1 MIALKVLTKLS
12 RWLWHTVAAV
22 VIGYAILVVLGRLL
36 LPSLDNYRD
45 DISSYLSGLLEMDV
59 QVERLSGTWPRLAP
73 ILSADGVEFKLNDN
87 SDGGI
92 AVSQISAE
100 LSLFESIW
108 EREPIWKQLH
118 LGKVSLV
125 LEEDANGQWSIAGV
139 PLAEGG
145 GGFDPLGVLLYSS
158 LIQIDQIKLALNF
171 YSGTSMQFSANDIK
185 AENNSDFHRVV
196 ASLKDS
202 QGVQLARLVFE
213 ATGDHNV
220 PDSFDAKGY
229 LKLNRINIGGGINAV
244 ARQWFPK
251 QIETIGKQQTQL
263 NSELWFDVKA
273 NGQATLVGKLS
284 ADTIPLAWASDL
296 PPLTDLSAKFTG
308 WYHPGTDWGL
318 TLQGLDF
325 GWGDYPVKPLDIRFG
340 QRVGARWG
348 EFGLDV
354 NHINLG
360 VASELLKQT
369 GLLPEKALEMAQAMN
384 PRGTAERVSVDFSQQ
399 PDRPPIL
406 VRAHLQDVGI
416 DPWRGV
422 PGAEGLDGYLEM
434 SGDNGLFVMDATDFS
449 VDFDSLYD
457 HRFEVGKGKGTVQWE
472 WQRERSE
479 IRLATSEMN
488 FSLEPGDI
496 HAQLMLELPLSRP
509 DDAPQM
515 MLQLGARNVH
525 SRYRSH
531 YTPELLSDNLRAWLD
546 QAVGDS
552 NVDSL
557 GVIFRGS
564 LRKGDQENRTV
575 QLFADVSSGELTFLS
590 DWPVLSEYTGTM
602 VVDDYSLYSSVS
614 KGNIGGLPVSGSV
627 TYKDQRL
634 NIKANSA
641 SDIATTRKALQVSPL
656 NSYLAGFEQWQASGD
671 INGELNME
679 FILDGNK
686 DTNHYQ
692 VSGKISDVR
701 LFREQLGVEFTR
713 IRSDFLVNE
722 NGIHIPDAHGL
733 LWGAPINLSFTSDK
747 NNFKLDANGE
757 VDVEKIHQHYQLQNS
772 VLLSGR
778 TRLSGSLK
786 KDPETSEL
794 VGTLNSDLEGL
805 AIQLPAPFG
814 KTTQQK
820 RSLIADIRFKDNL
833 QLEAKLEGGLRAG
846 AKWIEG
852 KLSGGYLGINRSD
865 LTLPN
870 GNYLQ
875 IAADIKTIDIKDWQA
890 ELNKA
895 LKTAKLSAQSID
907 SFPVHFDARVGELI
921 YSDWQV
927 RKAHLKGS
935 FEEGQ
940 VALSIN
946 SDQVAGTARI
956 PLDSNQSVVVELDD
970 LRLPELKEN
979 DGSETADNKLEDFDP
994 RTLRAMEIAV
1004 NHLFVGDRELG
1015 DVSFKLN
1022 PTGTGLKVSNI
1033 DATLFGL
1040 DIGGEGTDT
1049 EMEWVHEA
1057 AFPRTRFNGLLQTDN
1072 LAAVLD
1078 NLGVGAV
1085 LGSENAVFR
1094 SRLLWPGAP
1103 WKISPKNLY
1112 GQISFAME
1120 EGSFYQDT
1128 NAPTNAFIRVVSLF
1142 NFETWLRRL
1151 KFDFSDLYSKGI
1163 SYDTIKGSLWFDEGL
1178 LSIREPLVAELPSG
1192 TMQMQG
1198 DIDLNNENIDA
1209 RIVATLPVGTN
1220 LPWMAALA
1228 INLPAA
1234 AGVWLVS
1241 KVFDKQLD
1249 SLSSISYRVKGSWDE
1264 PEVSVEKVFQD
1275 PNRSEK
1281 KAAEKKARKA
1291 AQQSDSKGEK

>member
-1 MIALKVLTKLS
+1 MIAIKVLAKLS

-45 DISSYLSGLLEMDV
+45 DISSYMSGLLEMDV

-73 ILSADGVEFKLNDN
+73 ILSADGVEFRVNRAT
-87 SDGGI
+87 DGGI

-118 LGKVSLV
+118 LGEVSLV
-125 LEEDANGQWSIAGV
+125 LEEDAKGQWSIAGV
-139 PLAEGG
+139 PLAEGD

-171 YSGTSMQFSANDIK
+171 YSGTRMQFSANDIK
-185 AENNSDFHRVV
+185 AENNSNFHRIV

-202 QGVQLARLVFE
+202 KGVQLARLVFE
-213 ATGDHNV
+213 ATGDHNI

-229 LKLNRINIGGGINAV
+229 LKLNRLNISGGINAV

-251 QIETIGKQQTQL
+251 QVETIGKQQTQL

-273 NGQATLVGKLS
+273 NGQATLAGQLS
-284 ADTIPLAWASDL
+284 ADTLPLTWASDL
-296 PPLTDLSAKFTG
+296 PPLTDLNAKFTG
-308 WYHPGTDWGL
+308 WYHPGADWGL

-360 VASELLKQT
+360 VASELLQQT
-369 GLLPEKALEMAQAMN
+369 GLLPEKALEMAQAMK

-399 PDRPPIL
+399 QDRPPIL

-434 SGDNGLFVMDATDFS
+434 SAKKGLFVLDATDFS
-449 VDFDSLYD
+449 ADFDSLYD
-457 HRFEVGKGKGTVQWE
+457 HRFDIDKGRGTVQWE
-472 WQRERSE
+472 WQPERSE
-479 IRLATSEMN
+479 IRLATSEMK

-515 MLQLGARNVH
+515 ILQLGARNVH
-525 SRYRSH
+525 SRYHSH
-531 YTPELLSDNLRAWLD
+531 YTPKLLDDNLREWLD

-552 NVDSL
+552 NIDSL

-564 LRKGDQENRTV
+564 LRKGEQEHRTL
-575 QLFADVSSGELTFLS
+575 QLFADVSRGELKFLPDWPSLS
-590 DWPVLSEYTGTM
+590 DYSGTM
-602 VVDDYSLYSSVS
+602 VVDNLTFSSEVRE
-614 KGNIGGLPVSGSV
+614 GNVAGLPVSGTV
-627 TYKDQRL
+627 NYLDHNLT
-634 NIKANSA
+634 IKASSA
-641 SDIATTRKALQVSPL
+641 SDIATTRKALQNSPL
-656 NSYLAGFEQWQASGD
+656 RSYLVGFESWQASGA
-671 INGELNME
+671 ITGELNFELM
-679 FILDGNK
+679 LDGSK
-686 DTNHYQ
+686 DTSNYQ
-692 VSGKISDVR
+692 VSGRVSDAR
-701 LFREQLGVEFTR
+701 LFRENLGIELTQ
-713 IRSDFLVNE
+713 IKSDFQVDKK
-722 NGIHIPDAHGL
+722 GIHIPEARGL
-733 LWGAPINLSFTSDK
+733 LWGAPINLSFNSDK
-747 NNFKLDANGE
+747 NNFKLAANGE
-757 VDVEKIHQHYQLQNS
+757 VDVEKVHQHYQLQNS
-772 VLLSGR
+772 ELFNGHIKV
-778 TRLSGSLK
+778 SGSLHT
-786 KDPETSEL
+786 DPETDEL
-794 VGTLNSDLEGL
+794 VGTLSSDLEGL
-805 AIQLPAPFG
+805 AVKLPAPFG
-814 KTTQQK
+814 KPSQQK
-820 RSLIADIRFKDNL
+820 RSLTADIRFKDNI
-833 QLEAKLEGGLRAG
+833 QLEANLEGGLKAG
-846 AKWIEG
+846 AEWIEG

-865 LTLPN
+865 LTLPD

-875 IAADIKTIDIKDWQA
+875 IAADIKTIDIKAWQT
-890 ELNKA
+890 ELDDV
-895 LKTAKLSAQSID
+895 LKTVKLSSRSID

-927 RKAHLKGS
+927 RKVHIKGS
-935 FEEGQ
+935 YEDRL
-940 VALSIN
+940 VDLSVN
-946 SDQVAGTARI
+946 SEQVAGALKI
-956 PLDSNQSVVVELDD
+956 PLDSNQPVMVDLSH
-970 LRLPELKEN
+970 LRLPKLEQKE
-979 DGSETADNKLEDFDP
+979 GSETTDKLDEFNP
-994 RTLRAMEIAV
+994 RQLRDMQVAV
-1004 NHLFVGDRELG
+1004 DRLFVGERELG
-1015 DVSFKLN
+1015 DASFELS
-1022 PTGTGLKVSNI
+1022 PSEVGLRVTKI

-1040 DIGGEGTDT
+1040 KIGGEGTDSQMHWLHT
-1049 EMEWVHEA
+1049 APYSH
-1057 AFPRTRFNGLLQTDN
+1057 TRFNGLMQTGN
-1072 LAAVLD
+1072 LAGVLD

-1094 SRLLWPGAP
+1094 SRLQWPGAP
-1103 WKISPKNLY
+1103 WEIATNNLH
-1112 GQISFAME
+1112 GQVSFAMDK
-1120 EGSFYQDT
+1120 GSFYQDT

-1163 SYDTIKGSLWFDEGL
+1163 SYDTIKGNLWFEDGI
-1178 LSIREPLVAELPSG
+1178 LSIRDPLEAELPSG

-1198 DIDLNNENIDA
+1198 DIDLINENIDA

-1281 KAAEKKARKA
+1281 KAAEKEARK
-1291 AQQSDSKGEK
+1291 SDSKGEK